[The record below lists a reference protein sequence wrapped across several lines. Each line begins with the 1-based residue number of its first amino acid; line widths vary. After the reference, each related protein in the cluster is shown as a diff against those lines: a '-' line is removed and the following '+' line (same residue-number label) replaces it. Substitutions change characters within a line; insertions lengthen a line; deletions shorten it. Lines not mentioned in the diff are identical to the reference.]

1 MRAGFMIRLR
11 VQEIAVQKGISMRK
25 LARNAG
31 IAYNTLRTLY
41 REPTRIIT
49 TDTLERLARALGV
62 PASELIEE
70 VPDETS

>member
-1 MRAGFMIRLR
+1 MIRLR

-49 TDTLERLARALGV
+49 TDTLERLAKALGV

-70 VPDETS
+70 VPDDTP